1 MKTAD
6 DLVLLLREMTGSKEV
21 YFEPPES
28 VKMTYPAI
36 RFKLSRVDRDFA
48 NNKAYRRMNAYEVT
62 LIDEDADSAWFD
74 KILQLPY
81 CRFDRPYVADNLHHF
96 VFTLYY

>member
-6 DLVLLLREMTGSKEV
+6 DLVLLLREMTGSNEV
-21 YFEPPES
+21 YFQPPES

-48 NNKAYRRMNAYEVT
+48 NNKAYRRMNAYELI
-62 LIDEDADSAWFD
+62 LIDGDADSKWFD
-74 KILQLPY
+74 RIMQLPY
-81 CRFDRPYVADNLHHF
+81 CKFVRSYVVGNLYHF